1 MGFRKVPSM
10 GLMTGTGNN
19 SAKKKPTKTYKARD
33 LGRNS
38 AWDLRQVGYRNK
50 NSAKD
55 ARKDNAR
62 DLGTGNN
69 GIYDRYRKTRP
80 TSKEGQGRVLKKG
93 QSMTLMTGT
102 GRSSAKD
109 GQG

>member
-1 MGFRKVPSM
+1 MGFTKVPSM

-19 SAKKKPTKTYKARD
+19 SANNKKNTKTYKARD

-69 GIYDRYRKTRP
+69 GIYDRYRKN
-80 TSKEGQGRVLKKG
+80 SANEQGRTR
-93 QSMTLMTGT
+93 QSP
-102 GRSSAKD
+102 
-109 GQG
+109 